1 MRLHRQLIFK
11 FHKYNF
17 IRISYKIYIRLLQIL
32 DAFNSCFR
40 HIDDLMLAMLMKES
54 YRTNA
59 IALLHD
65 FKSIIDVRKRLP
77 VSDELIDFESA
88 VEIILDKGW

>member
-1 MRLHRQLIFK
+1 MIFK
-11 FHKYNF
+11 FHKYSF
-17 IRISYKIYIRLLQIL
+17 IRITYKIYIRLLQIL
-32 DAFNSCFR
+32 DAFDSCFC
-40 HIDDLMLAMLMKES
+40 HIDDLMLAILMKES

-65 FKSIIDVRKRLP
+65 FKSITDLRKRLP

-88 VEIILDKGW
+88 VEIILDKGR